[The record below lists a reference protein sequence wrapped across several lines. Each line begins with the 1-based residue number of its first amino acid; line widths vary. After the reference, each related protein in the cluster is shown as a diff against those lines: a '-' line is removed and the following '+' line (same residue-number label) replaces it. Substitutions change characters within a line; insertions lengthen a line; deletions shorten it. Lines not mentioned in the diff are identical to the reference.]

1 MTQRFSIAVALL
13 CCVLSTNAAE
23 SGDSPEQTL
32 GYVMSSYLYSFHL
45 TPGGRE
51 ECPKGFVHTNRENWE
66 QQFPTQQQRVA
77 HLERCGSLVNR
88 GPNCE
93 NVWVNPLAVKDS
105 LPFRAVQGKTAYGF
119 DLDGNSDGAATEHTC
134 AHENFV
140 SPEGV
145 PGIDNQ
151 YYRFIGCEKFVHG
164 GQHHADENAKVRM
177 AQYQSNRVLLELSSV
192 NDLRNDPSVVVTL
205 YRGMDSL
212 VVDSAQSAI
221 AWQSQRIDP
230 TIPAV
235 RLTGK
240 IVDGELITDPAD
252 VYWEGIAFE
261 RRMLIRG
268 MSLRLQLED
277 VRAEGWRVGY
287 VDADQLWQSYSNTAR
302 WGGNIY
308 GASAPAAYEA
318 LYELADGFKDPKTG
332 KCTALSS
339 ARKFEFVRAHL
350 IHPTAEGQP

>member
-1 MTQRFSIAVALL
+1 MTHRLFQAVALL
-13 CCVLSTNAAE
+13 CCVPGANAAE
-23 SGDSPEQTL
+23 SGGKPEQTL
-32 GYVMSSYLYSFHL
+32 GYVMSSYVYSFHFSKN
-45 TPGGRE
+45 GRE
-51 ECPKGFVHTNRENWE
+51 ECPSGFVHSNRENWE
-66 QQFPTQQQRVA
+66 KQFPTQAQRVA

-88 GPNCE
+88 GPECE
-93 NVWVNPLAVKDS
+93 NVWVNPMAARDS
-105 LPFRAVQGKTAYGF
+105 LPFRAVQGQKSYGLN
-119 DLDGNSDGAATEHTC
+119 LDGNTDGAATENTC

-140 SPEGV
+140 SPDGE

-164 GQHHADENAKVRM
+164 GQHHADENAKIRM
-177 AQYQSNRVLLELSSV
+177 SQYQTNRVLLELSSV
-192 NDLRNDPSVVVTL
+192 NDAQNDDSVVVTI
-205 YRGMDSL
+205 YRGEDSL
-212 VVDSAQSAI
+212 VVDSTQSAV
-221 AWQSQRIDP
+221 AWQSQRIDQ
-230 TIPAV
+230 TIPPV
-235 RLTGK
+235 RLTGR

-268 MSLRLQLED
+268 MSLRLKLHD
-277 VRAEGWRVGY
+277 VGAAGWRVGY

-318 LYELADGFKDPKTG
+318 LYKLADGFKDPQTG

-339 ARKFEFVRAHL
+339 ARKYEFVRAYL
-350 IHPTAEGQP
+350 IHPSAEGQP